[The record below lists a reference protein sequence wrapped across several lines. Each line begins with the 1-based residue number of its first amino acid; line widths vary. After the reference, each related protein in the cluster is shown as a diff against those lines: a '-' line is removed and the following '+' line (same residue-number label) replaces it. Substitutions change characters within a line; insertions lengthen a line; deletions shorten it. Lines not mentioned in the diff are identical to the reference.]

1 MTSKAEIHTRRNEF
15 LAGVKDTFP
24 LVAAAA
30 PFGLIFGTLAVTS
43 GISPAATIG
52 MSLFVY
58 AGSAQFI
65 AAGLVAQGV
74 GGAFIVLTTFVVNL
88 RHALYAASLAP
99 YMKYLSQKWLLP
111 LGFWLTDE
119 TYAVTITRYP
129 RDDGSP
135 YKHWYYLG
143 SAIFMY
149 INWQCWTVAGIVAG
163 TQLEGIAELGLDF
176 ALIVTFIGIVVPLIV
191 NRPVLVCVLV
201 AGGSSL
207 LFNGMPNKLGLMVG
221 SLLGIAA
228 GLVAELMMSSK
239 KKKRKNA

>member
-15 LAGVKDTFP
+15 LAGMKDTFP

-43 GISPAATIG
+43 GISPAATLG

-74 GGAFIVLTTFVVNL
+74 GVAFIVLTTFVVNL

-129 RDDGSP
+129 RDDSSP

-143 SAIFMY
+143 SAILMY
-149 INWQCWTVAGIVAG
+149 TNWQCWTVAGIVAG

-191 NRPVLVCVLV
+191 NRPVVVCVLV
-201 AGGSSL
+201 AGVSSL
-207 LFNGMPNKLGLMVG
+207 LFNGMPNKLGLMVA
-221 SLLGIAA
+221 SLLGIAV
-228 GLVAELMMSSK
+228 GVVAELMMSGE